1 MTDAKHMT
9 DREIHE
15 LLLFHG
21 YDVPMIVI
29 GSWPVRSPFGK
40 PRAVSRVRVV
50 AWLRQTENPRRRAIK
65 VAFPQ
70 VLARFDTNITR
81 RLECLK

>member
-50 AWLRQTENPRRRAIK
+50 AWLRQLDNPKRRSK

-70 VLARFDTNITR
+70 VLARFDTNLIR
-81 RLECLK
+81 RIACQK